1 MIFKFYNNGHK
12 KIELEDLINRVKRK
26 LNLECIDYNLNSS
39 ELLFLRASIALRIE
53 MFVGV
58 NTSISM
64 QKLQERS
71 QMVMF
76 KKVNFINNKIQSV
89 FLSSVHKNS

>member
-71 QMVMF
+71 QMIMF

-89 FLSSVHKNS
+89 FLSSVHRNS